1 MRVLFLTTVLPS
13 GRRSGGEVVSHA
25 FADALRSAGH
35 DVRVAG
41 WARPG
46 DPVEPGDLLVGR
58 RHIETSEAPLQTR
71 LGWLA
76 RSLGG
81 RRPFSVAKYESD
93 GYRRIASEEA
103 VGADVVVLDHAQ
115 AGGAAGGVVPG
126 RPCVLIAHNVEHEL
140 YGEQAATGG
149 GAAWVW
155 RREARLMAAEE
166 RRLASGAAAVWT
178 LTEPDAAS
186 FRRLGAAHVARF
198 DVPAGLTASSAP
210 PRARRVALLGNWT
223 WEPNARGLRW
233 FVREVL
239 PLLPEDLPVEV
250 GGAGAEW
257 LSGVPRVS
265 YPGRVPDAYE
275 FLAGAQAVA
284 IPAVA
289 GGGIQVKTLDAIASG
304 SWVVTTPEGLRGIEQ
319 PPPTVREA
327 ASPDAFAR
335 ALAEVAAPGQEP
347 PAGSAAA
354 WSAERA
360 ERFAEAVAEEIR
372 RVAAMTAP
380 DSAKR

>member
-1 MRVLFLTTVLPS
+1 
-13 GRRSGGEVVSHA
+13 
-25 FADALRSAGH
+25 
-35 DVRVAG
+35 
-41 WARPG
+41 
-46 DPVEPGDLLVGR
+46 
-58 RHIETSEAPLQTR
+58 
-71 LGWLA
+71 
-76 RSLGG
+76 
-81 RRPFSVAKYESD
+81 
-93 GYRRIASEEA
+93 
-103 VGADVVVLDHAQ
+103 
-115 AGGAAGGVVPG
+115 
-126 RPCVLIAHNVEHEL
+126 
-140 YGEQAATGG
+140 
-149 GAAWVW
+149 
-155 RREARLMAAEE
+155 MAAEE

-178 LTEPDAAS
+178 LSEADAAS

-198 DVPAGLTASSAP
+198 DVPAGLTARSAP